1 MYQEIFLFTT
11 SPVIDYLILGV
22 MGLML
27 IIWKGQMSWSKK
39 YYTRLTNTQHEIND
53 DWFKNMLKYLKDK
66 GILYVP
72 NIKKSFNKQ
81 GEEVNEQ

>member
-11 SPVIDYLILGV
+11 SPVIDYLILGA

-27 IIWKGQMSWSKK
+27 LIWRGQMSWSRK
-39 YYTRLTNTQHEIND
+39 YYTRLTNTQHDIND

-81 GEEVNEQ
+81 GEEINE

>member
-1 MYQEIFLFTT
+1 
-11 SPVIDYLILGV
+11 
-22 MGLML
+22 
-27 IIWKGQMSWSKK
+27 MSWSRK
-39 YYTRLTNTQHEIND
+39 YYTRLTNTQHDIND

-81 GEEVNEQ
+81 GEEVNEW